1 MRRFLSGLPL
11 ALVFASSGAL
21 AQEIDVLDI
30 LSGGGDERS
39 NTYLN
44 MIFGPL
50 FPGPNDKTLISVLI
64 SDFNILFFALGA
76 ILLAYNIVIGTMESA
91 HHGEVLGRRHSSL
104 WAPIRTLVAAALL
117 IPIPATGY
125 NGVQHATAYLVQF
138 GTGTASYFWQKSV
151 DLVFND
157 HMPIVGTDM
166 SQKDGQFIQAVWRM
180 EMCRAVYNAEAA
192 KGGGDIAGITKNWR
206 TTASGSL
213 ALSYDMTNYRGACG
227 TITLP
232 AETAGFQRIAASSEK
247 TYADYA
253 QAMRDAV
260 NQVTNEY
267 APIADSVA
275 TAVSQRTSLPEYR
288 GLAADLA
295 KWRGLHANILK
306 DYIATDKLQRDV
318 QTAAGENQ
326 TITVNGIGET
336 ETNVDLSASLKD
348 GGWLQAGY
356 YYQLISRFTADASAV
371 AGGLP
376 HTTPGGA
383 IGATANPKGRVGDSI
398 ASQYDNAN
406 WYLFG
411 SAEGD
416 ATKFLENFAGTYNG
430 VVDWWNES
438 VARSDVRAFTNERAA
453 FADSTADLSS
463 FMASGGNLYEAFS
476 FLDPAANDGD
486 PMIGLI
492 AVGNQLSFVSAI
504 IMASLLVLAAVPF
517 VGQTI
522 VAASGFLGWVLSGIA
537 VAGYFLAF
545 VLPMVPTVIWVIGV
559 TAFFLLVVEMVFAAP
574 LWAIAHLS
582 MEGEGLGG
590 RQARRG
596 YVMLLALMATPVLML
611 FGLFVGMIIFRV
623 AGTLMNG
630 GFYYAI
636 TAAQALSGD
645 SFTQVTW
652 FIGIL
657 AIMVFMIFAYIVVLE
672 RSFSLISEF
681 PGKVFRLIEPDAV
694 SDLDTH
700 AATRANV
707 AAAGSTGSMGRVTS
721 SGASGINRHIAGKQS
736 RQND

>member
-1 MRRFLSGLPL
+1 MRRFFKGLPL
-11 ALVFASSGAL
+11 AFIFTSSGAF
-21 AQEIDVLDI
+21 AQEIDVVDI
-30 LSGGGDERS
+30 LSGGGDERT

-44 MIFGPL
+44 TIFGPL
-50 FPGPNDKTLISVLI
+50 FPGPNDRTLISVLI

-76 ILLAYNIVIGTMESA
+76 ILLAYNIIIGTMESA

-125 NGVQHATAYLVQF
+125 NGVQHAAAYLVQF

-206 TTASGSL
+206 TTASGSS
-213 ALSYDMTNYRGACG
+213 ALSYDMPNYRGACG

-232 AETAGFQRIAASSEK
+232 SETKGFQRIAASSDK

-253 QAMRDAV
+253 KAMRDAV
-260 NQVTNEY
+260 TQITNNY
-267 APIADSVA
+267 APTADSVA
-275 TAVSQRTSLPEYR
+275 LAVSQRQPLPEYR
-288 GLAADLA
+288 GLADDLA
-295 KWRGLHANILK
+295 EWRELHANILK
-306 DYIATDKLQRDV
+306 DYIATDKLQKDV
-318 QTAAGENQ
+318 QSAASETE
-326 TITVNGIGET
+326 TININGIGDMEQ
-336 ETNVDLSASLKD
+336 NIDLSASLKD

-371 AGGLP
+371 AGGIP
-376 HTTPGGA
+376 QTTPGGA
-383 IGATANPKGRVGDSI
+383 IGATANPKGRVGESV
-398 ASQYDNAN
+398 ASQYDDAN

-411 SAEGD
+411 SAQGD
-416 ATKFLENFAGTYNG
+416 ATKFLESFAGTYNG
-430 VVDWWNES
+430 VVEWWNES
-438 VARSDVRAFTNERAA
+438 VARSNVRAFTNERAA
-453 FADSTADLSS
+453 FADSTADMTSYMVS
-463 FMASGGNLYEAFS
+463 AGNLYEAFD
-476 FLDPAANDGD
+476 FLNPAANDGD
-486 PMIGLI
+486 PMVGLI
-492 AVGNQLSFVSAI
+492 AVGNQLAFYSGV
-504 IMASLLVLAAVPF
+504 IMISLAVLAAVPF
-517 VGQTI
+517 LGQSVI
-522 VAASGFLGWVLSGIA
+522 AFAGFLGWVLSGIS
-537 VAGYFLAF
+537 VAGYFMAF
-545 VLPMVPTVIWVIGV
+545 VLPMIPTVIWVIGV
-559 TAFFLLVVEMVFAAP
+559 TAFFLLVVEMIFAAP

-596 YVMLLALMATPVLML
+596 YVMLLALTATPVLML
-611 FGLFVGMIIFRV
+611 FGLLVGMIIFRIG
-623 AGTLMNG
+623 GTLLNG

-645 SFTQVTW
+645 SYTQITW

-657 AIMVFMIFAYIVVLE
+657 AIMVFMLFAYVVMLE
-672 RSFSLISEF
+672 RSFALIAEF
-681 PGKVFRLIEPDAV
+681 PAKVFRLIEPDAV

-700 AATRANV
+700 AAIRANV
-707 AAAGSTGSMGRVTS
+707 AAGGTAGSMGSLTTS
-721 SGASGINRHIAGKQS
+721 GGNSLNRRIAGNAPRK
-736 RQND
+736 ND